1 VQDTELLL
9 TSKEVRRKV
18 NPMLGIIVQHS
29 FYDDE
34 VAKARQNP
42 EKMNEVI
49 CKLLNVY
56 QGMRVTKWLTGD
68 QIRQRQVDRRITDCK
83 YADGWQVF
91 VGMDFGGNDDLFA
104 ISYLGV
110 NYRPDQPADQRM
122 FADCEVWIV
131 EKALQDSPN
140 RALYELWVQ
149 QGWLKVCPG
158 EVFNPD
164 NAINDLMQKTQQ
176 GLNLYMFGYDPAQ
189 SILPI
194 NTVKAW
200 LQSLGIDA
208 NTIKGMVVPVSQSFV
223 TMNGLLQHL
232 EYMLLGME
240 YNTETGGWSFS
251 NFSPPLFLSNSPLWP
266 WGFGNAKVEISS
278 SELRAIRKT
287 NHHTKID
294 MIHALLDACYVFDL
308 REGQIQQ

>member
-83 YADGWQVF
+83 YADGWNIF
-91 VGMDFGGNDDLFA
+91 VGLDFSHGDDLFA
-104 ISYLGV
+104 MSLMGV

-122 FADCEVWIV
+122 FADTICWIL
-131 EKALQDSPN
+131 EKAMNESPN
-140 RALYELWVQ
+140 RQLYELWVQ

-164 NAINDLMQKTQQ
+164 YAINELMSLNQQ
-176 GLNLYMFGYDPAQ
+176 GLNMVFIGYDPAQ

>member
-1 VQDTELLL
+1 
-9 TSKEVRRKV
+9 
-18 NPMLGIIVQHS
+18 VQHS

-83 YADGWQVF
+83 YADGWNIF
-91 VGMDFGGNDDLFA
+91 VGLDFSHGDDLFA
-104 ISYLGV
+104 MSLMGV

-122 FADCEVWIV
+122 FADTICWIL
-131 EKALQDSPN
+131 EKAMNESPN
-140 RALYELWVQ
+140 RQLYELWVQ

-164 NAINDLMQKTQQ
+164 YAINELMSLNQQ
-176 GLNLYMFGYDPAQ
+176 GLNMVFIGYDPAQ

-200 LQSLGIDA
+200 LQSLGLEA
-208 NTIKGMVVPVSQSFV
+208 QMIKKMVVPVSQSFV

-232 EYMLLGME
+232 EYMLLGVE

-251 NFSPPLFLSNSPLWP
+251 NFSPPLFLSNNPLWP
-266 WGFGNAKVEISS
+266 WCFGNCKVEISA
-278 SELRAIRKT
+278 SELRAVRKAS
-287 NHHTKID
+287 HHSKID
-294 MIHALLDACYVFDL
+294 PVHALLDAVYLFDMS
-308 REGQIQQ
+308 EGIVEQ